1 MSQIDADGFSR
12 PENPAAQAGKR
23 AEAGVESH
31 QLDVRGERESGKI
44 DVLPAFGFVG
54 ERYAESAEVE
64 LKTFRLVLEAETLVP
79 EERVPRFP
87 SLKSAL
93 YIGAHG
99 DRIVEQPQQ
108 SELAEAAENNI
119 PVLLNGIQPGERSR
133 VMHMGSVAQ
142 RNEDVNVRQG
152 GRAAASSS
160 SNCSSAAATISEV
173 NLRAGSLGLMM
184 GN

>member
-1 MSQIDADGFSR
+1 MWGASGD
-12 PENPAAQAGKR
+12 ENVATYPGKG

-31 QLDVRGERESGKI
+31 QLGVRGESESGKI
-44 DVLPAFGFVG
+44 GVLPAFGLVG
-54 ERYAESAEVE
+54 KGGAESAEVE
-64 LKTFRLVLEAETLVP
+64 LKTFRLLLEAEALVP

-87 SLKSAL
+87 GGESAL
-93 YIGAHG
+93 YIGTHG
-99 DRIVEQPQQ
+99 TRIVEQPQQ

-152 GRAAASSS
+152 GHAQLLPRRAIVPLPPQPSPRSTYA
-160 SNCSSAAATISEV
+160 
-173 NLRAGSLGLMM
+173 LGL
-184 GN
+184 